1 MEPKGLGLFSETK
14 KNNMKNSLIFFF
26 DRDLN
31 KLKGELKAYRREEN
45 IWKTSGEIT
54 NSAGTLALHLI
65 GNLNHYIGSEM
76 GNTGYVRDRDAEFS
90 KRNVSRNELLIEID
104 ETRQVVANSLLKFP
118 EDWFDRKYPLEE
130 FGYPMTYE
138 YFMVHL
144 VSHINYHLGQV
155 NYHRR
160 LLDNE

>member
-1 MEPKGLGLFSETK
+1 LVFLLVTK
-14 KNNMKNSLIFFF
+14 YLKMKNTLIFFF

-31 KLKGELKAYRREEN
+31 KLKVELKAYRHEDN

-76 GNTGYVRDRDAEFS
+76 GNTGYVRDREAEFS
-90 KRNVSRNELLIEID
+90 KRNVSRNVLITDID

-144 VSHINYHLGQV
+144 VSHINFHLGQV

-160 LLDNE
+160 LLDTK

>member
-14 KNNMKNSLIFFF
+14 YNNMKNSLIFFF

-31 KLKGELKAYRREEN
+31 KLKGELKAYKREEN

>member
-1 MEPKGLGLFSETK
+1 
-14 KNNMKNSLIFFF
+14 MKNSLIFFF

-31 KLKGELKAYRREEN
+31 KLKKELIAYKREEN
-45 IWKTSGEIT
+45 IWKVSGEIT

-76 GNTGYVRDRDAEFS
+76 GNSGYVRDRPAEFS
-90 KRNVSRNELLIEID
+90 KRNIPRNEILDDID
-104 ETRQVVANSLLKFP
+104 ETRQVIANALLKFP

-144 VSHINYHLGQV
+144 VSHLNYHLGQI

-160 LLDNE
+160 LLDFE